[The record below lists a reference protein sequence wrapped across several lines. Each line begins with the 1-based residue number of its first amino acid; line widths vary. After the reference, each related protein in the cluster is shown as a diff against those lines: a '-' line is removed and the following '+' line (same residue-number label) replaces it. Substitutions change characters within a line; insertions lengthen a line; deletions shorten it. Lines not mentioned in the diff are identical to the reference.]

1 MKRHWQVRRQMQAAT
16 DGARR
21 WDRAYMLI
29 LEMTLPAVPPASP
42 EAVDTSP
49 PAQKGNHEDG
59 DLRAGF
65 DLTASPSPDH

>member
-29 LEMTLPAVPPASP
+29 LGWSP
-42 EAVDTSP
+42 SDSRTAPLEESVTSP
-49 PAQKGNHEDG
+49 QRRG
-59 DLRAGF
+59 
-65 DLTASPSPDH
+65 